1 MWQHIL
7 VTIYIIIAMVLSIQT
22 KKLDV
27 RASFTGGILAFI
39 IYAGCGFVGIS
50 LLTTFFL
57 LGTLATV
64 WKFEKKQQLHLAEEN
79 HGRRTAG
86 QVVAN
91 TGVAGLLGFLSLQLP
106 NEARILT
113 LMLAASY
120 SSALSDTLSS
130 EMGNLYGKTY
140 YNILT
145 LKRDIKGLNGVVS
158 LEGGVFGLLGSVII
172 ATVYIIFTGWQKEF
186 WFIIVAGTI
195 GNLFDSV
202 LGASVERR
210 GLVGN
215 NAVNILNTA
224 IAALGMFLLI
234 Q

>member
-1 MWQHIL
+1 
-7 VTIYIIIAMVLSIQT
+7 
-22 KKLDV
+22 
-27 RASFTGGILAFI
+27 
-39 IYAGCGFVGIS
+39 
-50 LLTTFFL
+50 
-57 LGTLATV
+57 
-64 WKFEKKQQLHLAEEN
+64 
-79 HGRRTAG
+79 
-86 QVVAN
+86 
-91 TGVAGLLGFLSLQLP
+91 
-106 NEARILT
+106 
-113 LMLAASY
+113 
-120 SSALSDTLSS
+120 
-130 EMGNLYGKTY
+130 
-140 YNILT
+140 
-145 LKRDIKGLNGVVS
+145 VS